1 MRADFVLEGERWA
14 AYVGDGLLGPA
25 GSDLLALGGVHLEL
39 DRTCQ
44 EPLLAVLLDE
54 DPDEDL
60 EGERRL
66 LPARDRVRAGQGKDV
81 EVDVP
86 PELVAVAGQVARL
99 QGEIAAVGV
108 TSVAER
114 AFEAVA
120 LLESLPG
127 LAALADAVPGAADPA
142 AAVRRAVRLADDAA
156 VRDWILE
163 PRAGE
168 ARFEALQ
175 ALLERARTVVPDLDD
190 LLGWARQRDEAPVLM
205 GGPRLRSAETPAE
218 PEVSRSVT
226 PSPSLP
232 RAEVTGDEFTV
243 TPSPVLTAPAQGT
256 IRTDRDGTWHVR
268 LEGIVRPSATA
279 DLGALWVRLFAGS
292 SLVGGGSL
300 RPDDRGGRPEAVFAG
315 PGRPGPVTEVEVWL
329 NPYRYPSPTALAP
342 RSVIQLAGEALDA
355 SRDAARRPLAT
366 AGPAWEDAAR
376 RWLAAGYFDRAAMAW
391 TLAGEE
397 EQARVWVRSPAAQRR
412 LDVGVPNP
420 RPVCL
425 DWHPD
430 VAGTGGR

>member
-39 DRTCQ
+39 DRTCH

-54 DPDEDL
+54 DADEDL

-66 LPARDRVRAGQGKDV
+66 LPGRDQVRAGRGTGV

-86 PELVAVAGQVARL
+86 PELVAVAAQVARL

-127 LAALADAVPGAADPA
+127 LAALDEVVPGSADPA
-142 AAVRRAVRLADDAA
+142 AAARRAVRLADDAA
-156 VRDWILE
+156 VREWILE

-168 ARFEALQ
+168 ERFEALQ

-190 LLGWARQRDEAPVLM
+190 LLGWARQRDEAPVRM
-205 GGPRLRSAETPAE
+205 GGSRLRSAEPPAE
-218 PEVSRSVT
+218 AEVNRSVT

-232 RAEVTGDEFTV
+232 RAAVSGDTFTV
-243 TPSPVLTAPAQGT
+243 APSAVLTAPARGT

-292 SLVGGGSL
+292 SVVGGGSL
-300 RPDDRGGRPEAVFAG
+300 RPDDSGRAEAVFAG

-329 NPYRYPSPTALAP
+329 NPYRYPSPTTLAP

-355 SRDAARRPLAT
+355 SRDAARRPVDT
-366 AGPAWEDAAR
+366 AGPAWQDAAR

-391 TLAGEE
+391 ALAGEDD
-397 EQARVWVRSPAAQRR
+397 QAHVWVRSEAAQRR
-412 LDVGVPNP
+412 LDAGVPNP